1 MDYFENQFYNPETEL
16 DNKYSNEVHLHR
28 ISRNARKCTVVVQGL
43 IFDKVE
49 KSKEFMVEVS
59 KKFGI
64 SGCHKMM
71 DDYDKKN
78 KVYVFSGDKRDEIV
92 EILVSK
98 YGYDSDFIKYHG

>member
-1 MDYFENQFYNPETEL
+1 MDDFGNQFYNPETEL

-43 IFDKVE
+43 VFDTVE
-49 KSKEFMVEVS
+49 KSKEFIGEVS

-71 DDYDKKN
+71 NDYDKKN
-78 KVYVFSGDKRDEIV
+78 KVYVFSGDKRNEIV

-98 YGYDSDFIKYHG
+98 YGYDDDNIKYHG